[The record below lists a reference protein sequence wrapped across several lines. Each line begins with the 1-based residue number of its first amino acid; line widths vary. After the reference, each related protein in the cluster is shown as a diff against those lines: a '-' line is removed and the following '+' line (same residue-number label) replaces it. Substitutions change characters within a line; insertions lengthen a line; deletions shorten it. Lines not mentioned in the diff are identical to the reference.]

1 MKTNLL
7 VCGLTDVQQLALEWK
22 DAVVVPANDPQTGD
36 CQRLG

>member
-7 VCGLTDVQQLALEWK
+7 VCGLTDVEQLALEWK
-22 DAVVVPANDPQTGD
+22 DAIAVPANDPQTGD